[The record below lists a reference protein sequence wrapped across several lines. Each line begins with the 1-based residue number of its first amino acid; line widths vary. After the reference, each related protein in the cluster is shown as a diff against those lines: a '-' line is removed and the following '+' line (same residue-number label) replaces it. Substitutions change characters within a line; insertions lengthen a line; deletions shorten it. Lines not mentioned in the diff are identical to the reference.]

1 MGHGKYE
8 DLTGR
13 RFGRLTVVR
22 RGGKDGNG
30 KILWLCKCDCG
41 NEIQVTRSSLVHNG
55 RESCGCMQKHRR
67 KRTEEEKRQMS
78 ETRKGKQNPPSS
90 ICWSCIRSNALPGI
104 QCIWF
109 RSRAQQM
116 PEGAEW
122 TQGSSLGNSCS
133 VALRSVRVKVITRC
147 PQYLSEYDAKNR
159 ELVDM
164 TRNMR

>member
-1 MGHGKYE
+1 MTKGKYE

-13 RFGRLTVVR
+13 RFGMLTVVR
-22 RGGKDGNG
+22 RGGADGNG
-30 KILWLCKCDCG
+30 KILWVCKCDCG
-41 NEIQVTRSSLVHNG
+41 NEVQVNRSSLVHNG

-90 ICWSCIRSNALPGI
+90 ICWSCIRSNALPDL

-109 RSRAQQM
+109 RSMAQQM

-122 TQGSSLGNSCS
+122 EEGSNIGNSCTA
-133 VALRSVRVKVITRC
+133 ALRGTWVKVITRC

-164 TRNMR
+164 ARNMR